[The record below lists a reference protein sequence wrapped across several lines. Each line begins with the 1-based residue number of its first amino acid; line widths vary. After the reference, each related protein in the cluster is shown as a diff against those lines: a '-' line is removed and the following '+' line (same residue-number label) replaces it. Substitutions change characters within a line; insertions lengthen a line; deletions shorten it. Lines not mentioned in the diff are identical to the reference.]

1 MIILDLYL
9 FMVVGGIAWSGSI
22 RISESYLN
30 PPTVSPLECP
40 HWVGRPAGLKF
51 IAICNIAMIVLPFL
65 NGYILGGVPGMFIS
79 IAGTWVVMK
88 LVRYFFT
95 YRFEYAIRIIFFGS
109 AYVIWTLVNL
119 GRL

>member
-9 FMVVGGIAWSGSI
+9 FMVIGGIAWSGSV

-40 HWVGRPAGLKF
+40 PWAGRPTGLRF
-51 IAICNIAMIVLPFL
+51 ITIFNIAMIVLPFL
-65 NGYILGGVPGMFIS
+65 NGYILGGVLGMFGS

-95 YRFEYAIRIIFFGS
+95 YRFEYAIRVFFFGS